1 MDIPHQ
7 TQVPAA
13 AIEWLPVDARA
24 PRLWTISGV
33 LATAWIGVPVS
44 LLASTA
50 LPWSGAIALGLGAV
64 ALAALVVRRY
74 AQRRYRIT
82 RYALADDGFL
92 LRTGVWW
99 RSELFVPQQRIQH
112 VDVTEGPLAR
122 RFGLATLALHSAGAH
137 MSTATLSGL
146 AAETAFAVRD
156 RLLHRGAGA
165 VATPTAP

>member
-50 LPWSGAIALGLGAV
+50 LPWSGAIALGLGCAGGAGGS
-64 ALAALVVRRY
+64 ALCAAALSNHPLRACRRRLPAANRRLV
-74 AQRRYRIT
+74 AQ
-82 RYALADDGFL
+82 
-92 LRTGVWW
+92 
-99 RSELFVPQQRIQH
+99 
-112 VDVTEGPLAR
+112 
-122 RFGLATLALHSAGAH
+122 
-137 MSTATLSGL
+137 
-146 AAETAFAVRD
+146 
-156 RLLHRGAGA
+156 
-165 VATPTAP
+165 

>member
-1 MDIPHQ
+1 MDNPQQ
-7 TQVPAA
+7 TQMQTA

-24 PRLWTISGV
+24 PRLWTISGI
-33 LATAWIGVPVS
+33 LATVWIAIPVS
-44 LLASTA
+44 LVASAT
-50 LPWSGAIALGLGAV
+50 LPWSGAIGLGLGAV
-64 ALAALVVRRY
+64 VLAALVVRRY

-122 RFGLATLALHSAGAH
+122 RFGLATLSLHSAGAH
-137 MSTATLSGL
+137 MSTANVSGL

-165 VATPTAP
+165 VATPATP